1 MKPVLIKLTEIN
13 KYVLENYKNDGSTN
27 IKVLEEIQELLWQV
41 WDVITLEK
49 YIKERELQYV
59 KDKI

>member
-1 MKPVLIKLTEIN
+1 MKPVLVKLTEIN

>member
-1 MKPVLIKLTEIN
+1 MKPVLVKLTEIN

-49 YIKERELQYV
+49 YIKERELLDNASNQ
-59 KDKI
+59 

>member
-13 KYVLENYKNDGSTN
+13 KYVLENYKNDGSTT
-27 IKVLEEIQELLWQV
+27 IKVLDEIQELLWQV

-49 YIKERELQYV
+49 YIKERELLDNASNQ
-59 KDKI
+59 

>member
-13 KYVLENYKNDGSTN
+13 KYVLENYKNDGSTS
-27 IKVLEEIQELLWQV
+27 IKVLDEIQELLWQV

-49 YIKERELQYV
+49 YIKERELLDNASNQ
-59 KDKI
+59 